1 MRRDLVLPLRRRGRP
16 RKAEA
21 MLVRQMLID
30 MWDLGAAA
38 AAEDIGNAMAYDPD
52 YAHEHA
58 EALAMQVITA
68 ARMSYAVGRELA
80 TEWMDGYKS
89 AYADEIE

>member
-1 MRRDLVLPLRRRGRP
+1 LVLPLRRRGRP
-16 RKAEA
+16 RKADA
-21 MLVRQMLID
+21 LLGRQMLTD
-30 MWDLGAAA
+30 MWDLGAKA
-38 AAEDIGNAMAYDPD
+38 AAEDIGNAMAYDLD

-58 EALAMQVITA
+58 EALAMQVVNA
-68 ARMSYAVGRELA
+68 AHMAYADGRELA